1 MRERV
6 STVLFMFPDSRAI
19 RHLGEP
25 PKLGSRVRSP
35 RGAVWTVAQVI
46 DYGSDTYTAT
56 CVGTSRVAAVPRRAP
71 DHVNEAVKQRER
83 DRNDKD
89 VAADLLQRAKDSLSP
104 PRDQQAMAAPQLHSV
119 GTRTCSDDTRSQ
131 AESA

>member
-56 CVGTSRVAAVPRRAP
+56 CVGTSRFAAVPRRAP

-89 VAADLLQRAKDSLSP
+89 VAADVLQRAKDSLSP
-104 PRDQQAMAAPQLHSV
+104 RAISRRWRHRNYIP
-119 GTRTCSDDTRSQ
+119 
-131 AESA
+131 